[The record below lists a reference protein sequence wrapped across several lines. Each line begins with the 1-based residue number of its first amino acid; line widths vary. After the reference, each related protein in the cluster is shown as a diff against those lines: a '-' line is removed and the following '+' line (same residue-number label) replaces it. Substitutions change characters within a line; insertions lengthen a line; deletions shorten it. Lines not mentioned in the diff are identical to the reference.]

1 METSNTTNPLV
12 NVEFVDETNY
22 VNPASTDDIV
32 GAVVESVWGVPDTP
46 TVLTSESWRSFA
58 SLMDSP
64 RVNQSFAT
72 VQRLFDAGAD
82 YVAVVRP
89 SVNEKYL
96 LAVGT
101 VTGSALTIEATQHKT
116 DEEDDIPIE
125 ESAISDD
132 PTALFAVR
140 YKYPGGVPF
149 KLTVTP
155 LASSARKPNDLKDVP
170 LFTMAFYLNGA
181 TAPTE
186 SFLVAFTEASAQ
198 GESYFYAD
206 VINSSSLYFV
216 ASSAVVTKLAPDAIA
231 GISAPGVL
239 EINETNNED
248 MFADDGSGIF
258 FPAKLTAQDYINAY
272 EKFRDRSQSSVTLLV
287 STYDPNA
294 AKDTGGTQKGP
305 EDVYA
310 TISDIANTRK
320 DCNALIGCPKSLFNN
335 ADEATVRDNIR
346 NHFTNNLN
354 ASFMN
359 SLDMFTDAIA
369 AVEKVTVRNKSFFL
383 DGTATWAARTAV
395 VAKTYKN
402 RNRLASYLAT
412 GQTSAV
418 LVKSLQFAT
427 VVELMSDYGI
437 GSIYKATTGNYI
449 FSIRSQYANQS
460 SYFGKMNVMRVTA
473 ALLSWLLTDVEY
485 VIHTEVTSDAT
496 ERLSFQEQCNTK
508 LGQMI
513 ARGELKSESFISCGD
528 DINTDALTQGGEC
541 LNIEAELWFKK
552 LTERVK
558 IKITATDSSVTVTD
572 ISQE

>member
-46 TVLTSESWRSFA
+46 TALTSESWRSFA

-72 VQRLFDAGAD
+72 IQRLFDAGAD

-101 VTGSALTIEATQHKT
+101 VADSALAIKASQHET
-116 DEEDDIPIE
+116 AEEDDIPIE
-125 ESAISDD
+125 ESAIADD

-149 KLTVTP
+149 KLEVTP
-155 LASSARKPNDLKDVP
+155 LASTARKPNDLKDVP

-216 ASSAVVTKLAPDAIA
+216 ASSAVETQLAPGVIS
-231 GISAPGVL
+231 GLSAPGVL
-239 EINETNNED
+239 ETND
-248 MFADDGSGIF
+248 KTFSDPGGIF
-258 FPAKLTAQDYINAY
+258 NPNPLTAAQYVEAY
-272 EKFRDRSQSSVTLLV
+272 KKFRDRSQSSITLLV

-294 AKDTGGTQKGP
+294 DDDTEGTQMGP

-320 DCNALIGCPKSLFNN
+320 DCNALIGCPKSRFNN
-335 ADEATVRDNIR
+335 ADETTVKENIR
-346 NHFTNNLN
+346 DYFTNNPN
-354 ASFMN
+354 SSFMN

-449 FSIRSQYANQS
+449 FNIRSQYANQS

-508 LGQMI
+508 LGRMI

>member
-1 METSNTTNPLV
+1 MEKSNTTNPLV

-72 VQRLFDAGAD
+72 IQRLFDAGAD

-101 VTGSALTIEATQHKT
+101 VADSALTIEASQHET
-116 DEEDDIPIE
+116 AEEDDIPIE
-125 ESAISDD
+125 ESAIADD

-155 LASSARKPNDLKDVP
+155 LASTARKPNDLKDVP

-216 ASSAVVTKLAPDAIA
+216 ASSAVETQLAPGAIS
-231 GISAPGVL
+231 GLSAPGVL
-239 EINETNNED
+239 EINETKNKTFFD
-248 MFADDGSGIF
+248 PGGIF
-258 FPAKLTAQDYINAY
+258 NPNRLTAQDYVNAY
-272 EKFRDRSQSSVTLLV
+272 EKFRDRSQSSITLLV

-294 AKDTGGTQKGP
+294 DDDTEGTQKGP

-335 ADEATVRDNIR
+335 ADETTVKGNIR
-346 NHFTNNLN
+346 DYFTNNPN
-354 ASFMN
+354 TSFMD

-449 FSIRSQYANQS
+449 FNIRSQYANQS

-496 ERLSFQEQCNTK
+496 ERLSFQEQCNSK

>member
-72 VQRLFDAGAD
+72 IQRLFDAGAD

-101 VTGSALTIEATQHKT
+101 VADSALTIEASQHET
-116 DEEDDIPIE
+116 AEEDDIPIE
-125 ESAISDD
+125 ESAITDD

-216 ASSAVVTKLAPDAIA
+216 ASSAVETQLSAGAIA
-231 GISAPGVL
+231 GLSAPGVL
-239 EINETNNED
+239 EINETKNKTFFD
-248 MFADDGSGIF
+248 PGGIF
-258 FPAKLTAQDYINAY
+258 NPNHLTAQDYINAY
-272 EKFRDRSQSSVTLLV
+272 EKFRDRSQSSITLLV

-294 AKDTGGTQKGP
+294 DDDTEGTQMGP

-335 ADEATVRDNIR
+335 ADEATVKGNIR
-346 NHFTNNLN
+346 DYFTDNPNKP
-354 ASFMN
+354 FMN

-449 FSIRSQYANQS
+449 FNIRSQYANQS

-496 ERLSFQEQCNTK
+496 ERLSFQEQCNSK

-528 DINTDALTQGGEC
+528 DINTDALTQGGKC

>member
-72 VQRLFDAGAD
+72 IQRLFDAGAD

-101 VTGSALTIEATQHKT
+101 VADSALTIEASQHET
-116 DEEDDIPIE
+116 AEEDDIPIE

-155 LASSARKPNDLKDVP
+155 LASTARKPNDLKDVP

-216 ASSAVVTKLAPDAIA
+216 ASSAVETQLSAGAIS
-231 GISAPGVL
+231 GLSAPGVL
-239 EINETNNED
+239 EINETNNRD
-248 MFADDGSGIF
+248 MFTKGSGIF
-258 FPAKLTAQDYINAY
+258 SPAKLTAQDYVNAY
-272 EKFRDRSQSSVTLLV
+272 EKFRDRSQSSITLLV

-294 AKDTGGTQKGP
+294 AKATGGTQMGP

-310 TISDIANTRK
+310 KISDIANTRK

-335 ADEATVRDNIR
+335 ADEATVKEAIVE
-346 NHFTNNLN
+346 HFTDNSNE
-354 ASFMN
+354 SFMN

-449 FSIRSQYANQS
+449 FNIRSQYANQS

-496 ERLSFQEQCNTK
+496 ERLSFQEQCNSK

>member
-72 VQRLFDAGAD
+72 IQRLFDAGAD

-89 SVNEKYL
+89 SVNEQYL

-101 VTGSALTIEATQHKT
+101 VADSALTIEASQHET
-116 DEEDDIPIE
+116 AEEDDIPIE
-125 ESAISDD
+125 ESAIADD

-155 LASSARKPNDLKDVP
+155 LASTARKPNDLKDVP

-216 ASSAVVTKLAPDAIA
+216 ASSAVVTQLAAAAIA

-239 EINETNNED
+239 EINETKNKAFFD
-248 MFADDGSGIF
+248 PGGIF
-258 FPAKLTAQDYINAY
+258 NPNHLTAQDYVNAY
-272 EKFRDRSQSSVTLLV
+272 EKFRDRSQSSITLLV

-294 AKDTGGTQKGP
+294 ADDSGGKQLGP

-335 ADEATVRDNIR
+335 ADQTTVKESIRDY
-346 NHFTNNLN
+346 FTNNPN
-354 ASFMN
+354 TSFSD

-449 FSIRSQYANQS
+449 FNIRSQYANQS

-496 ERLSFQEQCNTK
+496 ERLSFQEQCNSK

>member
-58 SLMDSP
+58 SMMDSP

-72 VQRLFDAGAD
+72 IQRLFDAGAD

-101 VTGSALTIEATQHKT
+101 VADSALAIKASQHET
-116 DEEDDIPIE
+116 AEEDDIPIE
-125 ESAISDD
+125 ESAIADD

-149 KLTVTP
+149 KLEVTP
-155 LASSARKPNDLKDVP
+155 LASTARKPNDLKDVP

-216 ASSAVVTKLAPDAIA
+216 ASSAVETQLAPGAIA
-231 GISAPGVL
+231 GLSAPGVL
-239 EINETNNED
+239 ETND
-248 MFADDGSGIF
+248 KTFSDPGGIF
-258 FPAKLTAQDYINAY
+258 NPNPLTAAQYVEAY
-272 EKFRDRSQSSVTLLV
+272 KRFRDRSQSSITLLV

-294 AKDTGGTQKGP
+294 DDDTEGTQMGP

-320 DCNALIGCPKSLFNN
+320 DCNALIGCPKSRFNN
-335 ADEATVRDNIR
+335 ADETTVKENIR
-346 NHFTNNLN
+346 DYFIDNPN

-449 FSIRSQYANQS
+449 FNIRSQYANQS

-496 ERLSFQEQCNTK
+496 ERLSFQEQCNSK

-541 LNIEAELWFKK
+541 LNIEADLWFKK

>member
-72 VQRLFDAGAD
+72 IQRLFDAGAD

-101 VTGSALTIEATQHKT
+101 VADSALTIKASQHET
-116 DEEDDIPIE
+116 AEEDDIPIE
-125 ESAISDD
+125 ESAIADD

-149 KLTVTP
+149 KLEVTP
-155 LASSARKPNDLKDVP
+155 LASTARKPNDLKDVP

-181 TAPTE
+181 KAPTE

-216 ASSAVVTKLAPDAIA
+216 ASAAVETQLAPGAIA
-231 GISAPGVL
+231 GLSAPGVL
-239 EINETNNED
+239 ETND
-248 MFADDGSGIF
+248 KAFSDPGGIF
-258 FPAKLTAQDYINAY
+258 NPNPLTAAQYVEAY
-272 EKFRDRSQSSVTLLV
+272 KRFRDRSQSSITLLV

-294 AKDTGGTQKGP
+294 DDDTEGKQLGP

-335 ADEATVRDNIR
+335 ADEATVKEAIVEY
-346 NHFTNNLN
+346 FTTNSNT
-354 ASFMN
+354 SFMD

-395 VAKTYKN
+395 VTKTYKN

-449 FSIRSQYANQS
+449 FNIRSQYANQS

-496 ERLSFQEQCNTK
+496 ERLSFQEQCNSK

>member
-72 VQRLFDAGAD
+72 IQRLFDAGAA

-101 VTGSALTIEATQHKT
+101 VADSVLTIEASQHET
-116 DEEDDIPIE
+116 AEEDDIPIE
-125 ESAISDD
+125 ESAIADD

-149 KLTVTP
+149 KLEVTP
-155 LASSARKPNDLKDVP
+155 LASTARKPNDLKDVP

-216 ASSAVVTKLAPDAIA
+216 ASSAVETQLAPGAIA
-231 GISAPGVL
+231 GLSAPGVL
-239 EINETNNED
+239 ETND
-248 MFADDGSGIF
+248 KTFSDPGGIF
-258 FPAKLTAQDYINAY
+258 NPNPLTAAQYVEAY
-272 EKFRDRSQSSVTLLV
+272 KRFRDRSQSSITLLV

-294 AKDTGGTQKGP
+294 DDDTEGTQMGP

-320 DCNALIGCPKSLFNN
+320 DCNALIGCPKSRFNN
-335 ADEATVRDNIR
+335 ADETTVKENIR
-346 NHFTNNLN
+346 DYFTNNPN
-354 ASFMN
+354 SSFMD

-449 FSIRSQYANQS
+449 FNIRSQYANQS

-541 LNIEAELWFKK
+541 LNIEADLWFKK

>member
-58 SLMDSP
+58 SMMDSP

-101 VTGSALTIEATQHKT
+101 VADSALAIKASQHET
-116 DEEDDIPIE
+116 AEEDDIPIE
-125 ESAISDD
+125 ESAIADD

-149 KLTVTP
+149 KLEVTP
-155 LASSARKPNDLKDVP
+155 LASTARKPNDLKDVP

-216 ASSAVVTKLAPDAIA
+216 ASSAVETQLAPGAIA
-231 GISAPGVL
+231 GLSAPGVL
-239 EINETNNED
+239 ETND
-248 MFADDGSGIF
+248 KTFSDPGGIF
-258 FPAKLTAQDYINAY
+258 NPNPLTAAQYVEAY
-272 EKFRDRSQSSVTLLV
+272 KRFRDRSQSSITLLV

-294 AKDTGGTQKGP
+294 DDDTEGEQLGP

-320 DCNALIGCPKSLFNN
+320 DCNALIGCPKSRFNN
-335 ADEATVRDNIR
+335 ADETTVKENIR
-346 NHFTNNLN
+346 DYFTNNPN
-354 ASFMN
+354 SSFMN

-449 FSIRSQYANQS
+449 FNIRSQYANQS

-496 ERLSFQEQCNTK
+496 ERLSFQEQCNSK

-541 LNIEAELWFKK
+541 LNIEADLWFKK

>member
-72 VQRLFDAGAD
+72 IQRLFDAGAD

-101 VTGSALTIEATQHKT
+101 VADSALAIKASQHET
-116 DEEDDIPIE
+116 AEEDDIPIE
-125 ESAISDD
+125 ESAIADD

-149 KLTVTP
+149 KLEVTP
-155 LASSARKPNDLKDVP
+155 LASTARKPNDLKDVP

-216 ASSAVVTKLAPDAIA
+216 ASSAVETQLAPGAIS
-231 GISAPGVL
+231 GLSAPGVL
-239 EINETNNED
+239 ETND
-248 MFADDGSGIF
+248 KTFSDPGGIF
-258 FPAKLTAQDYINAY
+258 NPNPLTAAQYVEAY
-272 EKFRDRSQSSVTLLV
+272 KKFRDRSQSSITLLV

-294 AKDTGGTQKGP
+294 DDDTEGTQMGP

-320 DCNALIGCPKSLFNN
+320 DCNALIGCPKSRFNN
-335 ADEATVRDNIR
+335 ADETTVKENIR
-346 NHFTNNLN
+346 DYFTNNPN
-354 ASFMN
+354 SSFMD

-449 FSIRSQYANQS
+449 FNIRSQYANQS

-496 ERLSFQEQCNTK
+496 ERLSFQEQCNSK

>member
-46 TVLTSESWRSFA
+46 TVLNSESWRSFA

-72 VQRLFDAGAD
+72 IQRLFDAGAD

-101 VTGSALTIEATQHKT
+101 VADSALTIEASQHET
-116 DEEDDIPIE
+116 AEEDDIPIE

-155 LASSARKPNDLKDVP
+155 LASTARKPNDLKDVP
-170 LFTMAFYLNGA
+170 LFTMAFYFNGA

-216 ASSAVVTKLAPDAIA
+216 ASSAVETQLSAGAIS
-231 GISAPGVL
+231 GLSAPGVL
-239 EINETNNED
+239 EINEAKNKTFFD
-248 MFADDGSGIF
+248 PGGIF
-258 FPAKLTAQDYINAY
+258 NPNHLTAQDYINAY
-272 EKFRDRSQSSVTLLV
+272 EKFRDRSQSSITLLV

-294 AKDTGGTQKGP
+294 ADDTGGEQLGP

-320 DCNALIGCPKSLFNN
+320 DCNALIGCPKSRFNN
-335 ADEATVRDNIR
+335 ADETTVKENIR
-346 NHFTNNLN
+346 DYFTNNPN
-354 ASFMN
+354 SSFKD

-449 FSIRSQYANQS
+449 FNIRSQYANQS

-496 ERLSFQEQCNTK
+496 ERLSFQEQCNSK

-541 LNIEAELWFKK
+541 LNIEADLWFKK